1 VASEL
6 ADIRLVVIDGL
17 PAYGDAEFAPLFSS
31 LGVKY
36 QEVVLA
42 GVEKV
47 IIGDLLGLL
56 KRINRAVGFKKEY
69 PFLPVHY

>member
-1 VASEL
+1 
-6 ADIRLVVIDGL
+6 VV
-17 PAYGDAEFAPLFSS
+17 
-31 LGVKY
+31 V
-36 QEVVLA
+36 A